1 MASKDGSP
9 PVSVASLGLLTVGA
23 VMAADGATGIVTGRP
38 NNMNFVFGGTTMVFS
53 VGLMIGNL

>member
-23 VMAADGATGIVTGRP
+23 VMTADGATGIVTGQP
-38 NNMNFVFGGTTMVFS
+38 NNTNFVLGGTAMVFS
-53 VGLMIGNL
+53 VGLLLGNL